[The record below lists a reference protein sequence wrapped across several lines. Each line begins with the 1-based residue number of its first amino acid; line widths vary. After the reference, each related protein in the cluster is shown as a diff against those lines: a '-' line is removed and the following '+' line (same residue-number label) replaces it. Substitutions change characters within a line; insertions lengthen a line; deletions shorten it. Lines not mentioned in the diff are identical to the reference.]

1 MLGAVRRKGRNEA
14 MATILEAVDRALNL
28 EGFHTGL
35 ANPGQWIPEIEEPV
49 VAICLEQVDSDAY
62 EVTVRAE
69 VVSPV
74 ALGGQRCEEDVLRV
88 VHTLQNVGARCRVTS
103 LRFDAKTELFSMAV
117 LATFYGDILDERWV
131 AGTACNVVWGGKWVG
146 EPVSFTAWRETSDPD
161 TEALAETKWHFRM
174 EEVLDGKYE
183 EAAATAGFTI
193 SVTAGN
199 IQESYTGCTVTSQQ
213 RVLRGGYLRQIREG
227 IAQKK
232 EA

>member
-1 MLGAVRRKGRNEA
+1 
-14 MATILEAVDRALNL
+14 MATILETVDNALNL
-28 EGFHTGL
+28 AGFYTGL
-35 ANPGQWIPEIEEPV
+35 ANPGQGIPEIEEPV
-49 VAICLEQVDSDAY
+49 VAICLEQVDSEAY

-88 VHTLQNVGARCRVTS
+88 VHTLQNVGARCRVTR
-103 LRFDAKTELFSMAV
+103 LDFDAKTELFSMAV
-117 LATFYGDILDERWV
+117 LATFYGDILDEKWV
-131 AGTACNVVWGGKWVG
+131 AGTACNIVWGGKWVG

-161 TEALAETKWHFRM
+161 SQALATKAWHFRM
-174 EEVLDGKYE
+174 EEILDGKFDE
-183 EAAATAGFTI
+183 ATASVAFTI

-199 IQESYTGCTVTSQQ
+199 MTETYTGCTVTRQQ

-227 IAQKK
+227 IAQSK